1 MLMICN
7 TWYCFLRLHQILCER
22 LTRMYECAQ
31 KLVAEETQNKS
42 ERKESTA
49 IALRLKPKSELE
61 LSFLIC
67 CFAHMFRM
75 GHCRS
80 SSFPNPRCAILIEQ
94 IAVNFDGQVKV

>member
-49 IALRLKPKSELE
+49 IALRLKPKSEF
-61 LSFLIC
+61 SSLIH
-67 CFAHMFRM
+67 CFAPI
-75 GHCRS
+75 RS
-80 SSFPNPRCAILIEQ
+80 EW
-94 IAVNFDGQVKV
+94 VNAAQAFSLCQSVQD

>member
-49 IALRLKPKSELE
+49 IALRLKPKSEFSSLIHCLHINAQNGSLPFKQFPFAKVCKTD
-61 LSFLIC
+61 LSRL
-67 CFAHMFRM
+67 
-75 GHCRS
+75 
-80 SSFPNPRCAILIEQ
+80 Q
-94 IAVNFDGQVKV
+94 